1 LFFSERMLSLL
12 IFYFLLLVK
21 YVNKIIKIFAKNKKL
36 ILIFVGIL
44 LSVFLI
50 LLLLRN
56 PEEKINETPWDILQV
71 PKDASNKMV
80 RRQARTLAKPL

>member
-1 LFFSERMLSLL
+1 MLSLL